1 MRPHSPICHSTSLRR
16 RPCPGPHPGSQ
27 KVEMTQIQFAE
38 LNKHNYLEREVKG
51 FLRGGAVCF
60 RNLPT

>member
-1 MRPHSPICHSTSLRR
+1 
-16 RPCPGPHPGSQ
+16 
-27 KVEMTQIQFAE
+27 MTQIQFAE

-60 RNLPT
+60 RNLPA